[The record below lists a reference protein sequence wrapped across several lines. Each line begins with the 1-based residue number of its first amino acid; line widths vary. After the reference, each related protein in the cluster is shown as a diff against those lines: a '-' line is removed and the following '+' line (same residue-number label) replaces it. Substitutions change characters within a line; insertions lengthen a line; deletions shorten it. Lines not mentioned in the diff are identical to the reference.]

1 MTAARTQALV
11 AALAVGQGWAFAQ
24 GAEGLPPRS
33 ALYLLAQAILAL
45 LVVIGIIYLVYFGLR
60 RVTQRQLDAS
70 EEGPLD
76 VIQAKHLGGDRWLY
90 VVRIAN
96 RTLVVGGGTG
106 QVQAIADLGNTAGNG
121 QSAMGNGERQTAT
134 ANRRDAETAEPV
146 ENANDVSG

>member
-11 AALAVGQGWAFAQ
+11 AAFAVGQGWAFAQ

-70 EEGPLD
+70 EEGPLE

-106 QVQAIADLGNTAGNG
+106 QVQRIADVGETDTA
-121 QSAMGNGERQTAT
+121 ATAK
-134 ANRRDAETAEPV
+134 ANRRDAENAE
-146 ENANDVSG
+146 NDND